1 MLINNINTLKE
12 YIPTIV
18 SGEFGKYQSYMADA
32 NKWISREILGS
43 NLYGAIKDLT
53 SIPPTQPEEGEPL
66 PDHSALVA
74 RAEAVVANKGYLDAI
89 PMLDLIQTESGFGVV
104 RTDKVAP
111 ASPERVKALIDGTKQ
126 KLSDSIEELID
137 YLEDTA
143 SYHDDWKGSPAYSL
157 LTDTYIQ
164 TLREFNRYYYFNGTR
179 LEFVKFK
186 PKLLEAINLKICPV
200 ISTELSDQIIEQLRD
215 DELTTANKVIIEPLR
230 YAMALFAN
238 GEDKSA
244 NSYLLRVRKIIMEKT
259 DEYPAFQNSALY
271 ARIIATANT
280 VNSGSLFR
288 GAL

>member
-1 MLINNINTLKE
+1 MLINNIDTLKT

-18 SGEFGKYQSYMADA
+18 SGEFGKYSTYMADA
-32 NKWISREILGS
+32 NQWLRREILGAE
-43 NLYGAIKDLT
+43 LYDLIKSLT
-53 SIPPTQPEEGEPL
+53 STPPTQPEEGEPL
-66 PDHSALVA
+66 PDHSALVG

-111 ASPERVKALIDGTKQ
+111 ASPERVKALIEGTKA
-126 KLSDSIEELID
+126 KLSDAIEELID

-157 LTDTYIQ
+157 LTDTYTP
-164 TLREFNRYYYFNGTR
+164 TLRQFNRYCFFNGTR
-179 LEFVKFK
+179 LGFVKFK
-186 PKLLEAINLKICPV
+186 PKILEAINLKICPV

-215 DELTTANKVIIEPLR
+215 DDLTTANKTIIEPLC

-244 NSYLLRVRKIIMEKT
+244 NSYLMRVRKTIMQNPDDYK
-259 DEYPAFQNSALY
+259 AFKNSPLY
-271 ARIIATANT
+271 ARIIATAST
-280 VNSGSLFR
+280 ANSGSIFR